1 MVFIFIT
8 ILVDII
14 GIGIII
20 PVIPSLIENLTEGGL
35 SEASRIGGWLIFA
48 FAIMQFLFA
57 PLMGILSDKFGRRPI
72 LLLAL
77 LGLGIDYIFHA
88 FAPSIG

>member
-35 SEASRIGGWLIFA
+35 SEAS
-48 FAIMQFLFA
+48 
-57 PLMGILSDKFGRRPI
+57 
-72 LLLAL
+72 
-77 LGLGIDYIFHA
+77 
-88 FAPSIG
+88 